1 MSKKISNFLIK
12 NSNTIRKGCYVWISL
27 VVLIAIGF
35 TAYFIYFA
43 DWPAVNLTQDIG
55 MTSSQFM
62 SLVGVTVTGF
72 FTGFM
77 LVPALA
83 IIDKI
88 KKLSI

>member
-55 MTSSQFM
+55 MTSSEFL
-62 SLVGVTVTGF
+62 SLVGVIDTACITCYII
-72 FTGFM
+72 
-77 LVPALA
+77 LPALA